1 MQRITSLLGVAPA
14 AILLSVFSSASLAHA
29 AGETFYVIA
38 HAGPGDPYWALV
50 SQGADEAAKKLGVKV
65 VFSAPD
71 HPGDIARQVALLDA
85 AIAAKPA
92 GIATTIPD
100 AKPFEK
106 SVQRAVRNGIPIVTI
121 DTREA
126 KRDAKALPYSAYIG
140 ADGFAAGK
148 KVGER
153 ALATIPLK
161 STDTVV
167 VLNHEPGVSG
177 LELRTRGIT
186 EVMNKA
192 GIKIETL
199 DITAN
204 PSKAMVILESYL
216 KAKPGTRAIF
226 TLGSLGFVPAGKVL
240 QEKKLMGKIALT
252 GFDID
257 PAGLELIRKGIMNFT
272 IDAQPHTQAFVA
284 ITQLYLAARYQSTPT
299 DLDTGAAFLDASNV
313 ERFSKLIASGYK

>member
-1 MQRITSLLGVAPA
+1 MQRFTSLFGA
-14 AILLSVFSSASLAHA
+14 AKAVILLSVISSASIAR
-29 AGETFYVIA
+29 AGDVYYVIA

-50 SQGADEAAKKLGVKV
+50 AQGADEAAKKLGVKV

-71 HPGDIARQVALLDA
+71 RPGDIARQVALLDA
-85 AIAAKPA
+85 AIASKPA

-126 KRDAKALPYSAYIG
+126 KRDTRALPYSAYIG
-140 ADGFAAGK
+140 ADSYASGK

-153 ALATIPLK
+153 ALSTLSLK
-161 STDTVV
+161 PTDSVV

-177 LELRTRGIT
+177 LELRTRGIS

-192 GIKIETL
+192 GIKIESL

-216 KAKPGTRAIF
+216 KAKPNTRAIF
-226 TLGSLGFVPAGKVL
+226 TLGSLGFVPAGKL
-240 QEKKLMGKIALT
+240 LEQKKLMGKIALT

-257 PAGLELIRKGIMNFT
+257 PVGLDLIRKGIMNFT

-284 ITQLYLAARYQSTPT
+284 VTQLYLAARYQATPT

-313 ERFSKLIASGYK
+313 ERFSKLIASGYR